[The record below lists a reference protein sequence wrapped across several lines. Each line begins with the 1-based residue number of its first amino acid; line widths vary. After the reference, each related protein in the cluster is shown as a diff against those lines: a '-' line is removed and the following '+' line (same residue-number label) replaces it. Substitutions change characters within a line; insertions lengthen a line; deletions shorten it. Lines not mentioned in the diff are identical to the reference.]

1 MWYAVWV
8 KTGQEEKVRQLCTR
22 FIRDKEICEECF
34 LPKYEKYRKVNGK
47 AALQKELLF
56 PGYLFFVSDHPEKL
70 KKMLCQMPET
80 VKILGDDDGPI
91 ALYPNEVEF
100 LQRYTNKEKVVEM
113 SVGYIQGDRLIVT
126 DGPFKDYEGK
136 VVHID
141 RHKRKA
147 VLEVEFFGRVTEV
160 TVGMEVVRKG

>member
-8 KTGQEEKVRQLCTR
+8 RTGQEEKVRQICERL
-22 FIRDKEICEECF
+22 IRDKEICEECF

-47 AALQKELLF
+47 GTLQRELLF
-56 PGYLFFVSDHPEKL
+56 PGYLFFVSENPDAL
-70 KKMLCQMPET
+70 KEALRGMPEV
-80 VKILGDDDGPI
+80 VKVLGDDDGPI

-100 LQRYTNKEKVVEM
+100 LRKYTNEEKVVEM
-113 SVGYIQGDRLIVT
+113 SSGYILGDRLVVT
-126 DGPFKDYEGK
+126 DGPFEGYDGN

-147 VLEVEFFGRVTEV
+147 VLEVEFFGRRMEI
-160 TVGMEVVRKG
+160 TVGMEVVRKE